1 MQLISITDF
10 LDLRRLYILDIKHL
24 RALNDLQIKVIG
36 QKEINV
42 QLSALP
48 GILIRVTF
56 QIINNDNWF
65 IHLVLIFCLEMI

>member
-10 LDLRRLYILDIKHL
+10 LDLRRLYILDIKYL

-48 GILIRVTF
+48 RILIRVTF